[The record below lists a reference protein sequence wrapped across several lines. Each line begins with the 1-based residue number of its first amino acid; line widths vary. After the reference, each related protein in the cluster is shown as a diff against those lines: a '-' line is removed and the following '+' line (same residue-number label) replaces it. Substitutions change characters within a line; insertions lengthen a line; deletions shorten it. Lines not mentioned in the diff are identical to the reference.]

1 MKHEFKTP
9 YTFEDIEYKEIEIPI
24 ENLSGKDIM
33 KIQKDWKLK
42 GNFDAMINSNYEYCL
57 ELAAVAAGQP
67 IEFFLDMPGHET
79 SKVAQA
85 VSLFLMG

>member
-9 YTFEDIEYKEIEIPI
+9 YTFEDIEYTEIEIPI
-24 ENLSGKDIM
+24 ENLSGKDVL
-33 KIQKDWKLK
+33 KIQKDWKSK
-42 GNFDAMINSNYEYCL
+42 GNFDPMINSNHEYCL
-57 ELAAVAAGQP
+57 ELASVASGHP
-67 IEFFLDMPGHET
+67 IEFFLEMPANEM